1 MTVMAAVTLGG
12 FFSACSSEMEDS
24 QANSP
29 EFNIV
34 QNYEKAFVTR
44 FGEPAETQTW
54 GFGEKVAGTRANNP
68 GVDVPYTSDDINANA
83 NEWADPTPGKTFGGW
98 VVPDP
103 LTDAQKELV
112 RKYFQAVPNLTYD
125 DPKWRHFFIQQ
136 VYKGHD
142 NPPTTG
148 NGEVTVSAGGTGYTS
163 DNMNLLTVGHNEQHI
178 NDFNSGTASSK
189 GVLDKGYTANDF
201 GNHHHSDQISLMVNI
216 DDTECF
222 GYHNTGASLQRND
235 KAALVGWETIRT
247 WARQQKIYTEDILN
261 DGWNRSFMGF
271 DFELYSLEDSY
282 AKDNSGNKIYAL
294 INEVPGNALQYIWNG
309 SKVVKRG
316 TAPAAVRKNNTRAG
330 TYVQGNYYHR
340 VKVGDN
346 PEDGHVEYLYAGS
359 ELIGKITY
367 GGTGDAAISTEDWGG
382 FTAKI
387 YRPYIKFTAL
397 NTAGNLYFT
406 QDKHENDG
414 CECIVWDE
422 TTNTKKAGGV
432 INWDNWY
439 IGGTEGGHTYKFYYS
454 TGADV
459 GFYGLYYEVWGQS
472 IADPDGETGNG
483 GQGSGD
489 NNQGSGDNNQ
499 GGGNNNQ
506 GSGDNNQGS
515 GDNNQGGG
523 DNNQGSGDNN
533 QSEEDYDY
541 YGEDIYIIIDGKKI
555 PYLNA
560 NMNMYSGDVRT
571 LSDSDMKISKDGKE
585 CLNLPAFKALF
596 DEGYLPV
603 QSKDLRT
610 WVKWQGCDGYFS
622 DWIVTLTNAKKT
634 TTPPPPT
641 GFVCRIIAEDLTVG
655 ENSDFDFNDVVFDVI
670 EGGTKIR
677 LRAAGGELPLYVA
690 GQEVHDAFATKYS
703 GITRTTLINT
713 GWNGPVDYEN
723 YYVDISSGGTY
734 STRALAETI
743 PIVVH
748 KNGRQITL
756 KAEKAKVA
764 SKIAVGSDFEWCSER
779 EDIDK
784 KFRKKDY
791 TKLFQQYVRGISP
804 YNNDDWT
811 SGKTWYQYRG
821 E

>member
-1 MTVMAAVTLGG
+1 MKKYLMTVMAAVTLGG

-24 QANSP
+24 QASSP

-83 NEWADPTPGKTFGGW
+83 NEWADPSPGKTFGGW
-98 VVPDP
+98 VVPAP

-178 NDFNSGTASSK
+178 NDFNTGTASSK

-316 TAPAAVRKNNTRAG
+316 TAPASARKSVTRSGANSKKGTRSGGTSVNLWSGNEQKANNNAIGVTFSDDARNLLVAGNYLGADLSVVTEWEWGSYNDWRALFAG
-330 TYVQGNYYHR
+330 TWGNQGILDT
-340 VKVGDN
+340 G
-346 PEDGHVEYLYAGS
+346 E
-359 ELIGKITY
+359 IT
-367 GGTGDAAISTEDWGG
+367 
-382 FTAKI
+382 
-387 YRPYIKFTAL
+387 L
-397 NTAGNLYFT
+397 NAN
-406 QDKHENDG
+406 
-414 CECIVWDE
+414 
-422 TTNTKKAGGV
+422 TTNVEIQLTANDASILSTQGLNVWSKANP
-432 INWDNWY
+432 INFTRIY
-439 IGGTEGGHTYKFYYS
+439 ISDHS
-454 TGADV
+454 QAN
-459 GFYGLYYEVWGQS
+459 
-472 IADPDGETGNG
+472 GN
-483 GQGSGD
+483 
-489 NNQGSGDNNQ
+489 
-499 GGGNNNQ
+499 GGGNNSDTGNT
-506 GSGDNNQGS
+506 GDNTGNT
-515 GDNNQGGG
+515 GDNTGNTG
-523 DNNQGSGDNN
+523 DNTGNTGDNTGN
-533 QSEEDYDY
+533 TGDNTGNTGDNTQEEDYEY
-541 YGEDIYIIIDGKKI
+541 YGEDTYIIIDGKKI

-610 WVKWQGCDGYFS
+610 WVKWQGGDGYFS

>member
-12 FFSACSSEMEDS
+12 FFSACSSEMEDA
-24 QANSP
+24 QASSS

-163 DNMNLLTVGHNEQHI
+163 VNMNLLTVGHNEQHI

-261 DGWNRSFMGF
+261 DGWNRSFMGL

-316 TAPAAVRKNNTRAG
+316 TAPASARKGVTRSGANSKKGTRSGGTSVNLWSGNEQKANNNAIGVTFSDDARNLLVAGNYLGADLSVVTEWEWGSYNDWRVLFAG
-330 TYVQGNYYHR
+330 TWGNQGILDT
-340 VKVGDN
+340 G
-346 PEDGHVEYLYAGS
+346 E
-359 ELIGKITY
+359 IT
-367 GGTGDAAISTEDWGG
+367 
-382 FTAKI
+382 
-387 YRPYIKFTAL
+387 L
-397 NTAGNLYFT
+397 NAN
-406 QDKHENDG
+406 
-414 CECIVWDE
+414 
-422 TTNTKKAGGV
+422 TTNVEIQLTANDASILSTQGLNVWSKANP
-432 INWDNWY
+432 INFTRIY
-439 IGGTEGGHTYKFYYS
+439 ISDHS
-454 TGADV
+454 QAN
-459 GFYGLYYEVWGQS
+459 
-472 IADPDGETGNG
+472 GN
-483 GQGSGD
+483 
-489 NNQGSGDNNQ
+489 
-499 GGGNNNQ
+499 GGGNNSDTGNT
-506 GSGDNNQGS
+506 GDNTGNT
-515 GDNNQGGG
+515 GDNTGNAG
-523 DNNQGSGDNN
+523 DNTGNTGDNTGN
-533 QSEEDYDY
+533 TGDNTGSTGDNTQEEDYEY
-541 YGEDIYIIIDGKKI
+541 YGEDTYIIIDGKKI

-610 WVKWQGCDGYFS
+610 WVKWQGGDGYFS

-634 TTPPPPT
+634 TTSPPPT

-723 YYVDISSGGTY
+723 YYVDIPSGGTY